1 VALVRVALKIAA
13 EPVEQLKTL
22 IVDTDLFLAKAQA
35 ILDLLFRTY
44 LTIPRDRDRGDIEIG
59 SSD

>member
-44 LTIPRDRDRGDIEIG
+44 LTIPRNRNRGDFEIG

>member
-1 VALVRVALKIAA
+1 MIAA
-13 EPVEQLKTL
+13 VPEEQLKTL
-22 IVDTDLFLAKAQA
+22 IADTDLFLAKAQA

>member
-1 VALVRVALKIAA
+1 VSQVRVALKIAA

-22 IVDTDLFLAKAQA
+22 IADTDLFLAKAQA

-44 LTIPRDRDRGDIEIG
+44 LTIPRDCDRGDIEIG